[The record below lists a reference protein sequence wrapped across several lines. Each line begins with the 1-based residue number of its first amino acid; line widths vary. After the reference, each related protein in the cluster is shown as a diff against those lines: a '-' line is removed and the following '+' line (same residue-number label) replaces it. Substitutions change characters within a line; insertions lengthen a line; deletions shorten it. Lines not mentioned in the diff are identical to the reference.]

1 MDSPVYKLE
10 QVVQS
15 REGLEDFE
23 GPLDLILF
31 LLSKNKIEIQDIP
44 IALILDQYLA
54 YLDLRQQMDLEVTS
68 EFIAMAAQL
77 MFIKTRMLL
86 SIEDEEAQS
95 EMDQLIKSLEERRNN
110 ETYGRIKCVV
120 EQLGPMSEFG
130 RNIMLKTPE
139 PMEREKIFEY
149 DHMPEDLVV
158 AYRDVEDRVERAAPP
173 SVESFSKIVSH
184 EPYPVATKAS
194 EIMER
199 LKALGRTSFRLLFR
213 GNRSRSELVATFVA
227 VLELCKNR
235 MIHLAGGEEDCSVTP
250 VEDAGETLSL

>member
-44 IALILDQYLA
+44 IALILDQYLE
-54 YLDLRQQMDLEVTS
+54 YLDLRQKMDLEIAS
-68 EFIAMAAQL
+68 EFVTMAAQL

-95 EMDQLIKSLEERRNN
+95 EMDLLIKSLEERRNSEAY
-110 ETYGRIKCVV
+110 ETIKRTV
-120 EQLGPMSEFG
+120 ELLGPMSEFG
-130 RNIMLKTPE
+130 RNIMVKTPE
-139 PMEREKIFEY
+139 LFEHDKIYLY
-149 DHMPEDLVV
+149 DHSPEHLLSALREV
-158 AYRDVEDRVERAAPP
+158 ASRSERNAPL
-173 SVESFSKIVSH
+173 SLENFSKIVSH
-184 EPYPVATKAS
+184 EPYPVSMKAG
-194 EIMER
+194 EIMEY
-199 LKALGRTSFRLLFR
+199 LKSLGKATFRMLFR
-213 GNRSRSELVATFVA
+213 GSHSRSEVVATFLA

-235 MIHLAGGEEDCSVTP
+235 MIYLAGGEANCAVTP
-250 VEDAGETLSL
+250 VGDAGDI